1 MSLDDANYH
10 KRKTPDTAETVSS
23 TDDQNQ
29 NIARKESTDI
39 SASTMVATENSITA
53 TFIQDLGKKVA
64 ADNAITTAD
73 TASTMEDE
81 DLVKILQDLFR
92 SDTAKVNVKGLDEAF
107 MKDKKNRAKFVA
119 AGGCRVLVQ
128 LVKDCLKKAK
138 EEIPACYQV
147 TNLCPIPELKSLY
160 KTLSVITKLTFHYD
174 ESTTFGFTF
183 YGGVEALIKVMKT
196 FSKCQKLQDRAAGA
210 LVNLVSCSN
219 VTGIAIAIKSGGI
232 QVLLAAINNHLSS
245 AIICEY
251 ACVGLLNIVVGSK
264 ENTGRLTTL
273 GGEAAVLKVRTKWP
287 DSNDVQA
294 QVYKL
299 SCIFEAGWKDR
310 RSQEEKRRK

>member
-1 MSLDDANYH
+1 MSLDDANR
-10 KRKTPDTAETVSS
+10 KRKEPGIAQTVSS
-23 TDDQNQ
+23 TDDQNP
-29 NIARKESTDI
+29 NMARKVSTEG
-39 SASTMVATENSITA
+39 SASTPALLQMDMLVVAMVAAKNT
-53 TFIQDLGKKVA
+53 
-64 ADNAITTAD
+64 ITTAE
-73 TASTMEDE
+73 TASTMEYE
-81 DLVKILQDLFR
+81 GLEKILQDLFR
-92 SDTAKVNVKGLDEAF
+92 SDTAKVNVKGLDKDF
-107 MKDKKNRAKFVA
+107 MKDKKNRANFVA

-128 LVKDCLKKAK
+128 LVKECLKKAK

-147 TNLCPIPELKSLY
+147 TDLCSIPALKSLY

-219 VTGIAIAIKSGGI
+219 VTGIAKAIKSGGI

-273 GGEAAVLKVRTKWP
+273 GGEAAVDKVRTKWV
-287 DSNDVQA
+287 DHNAVQT
-294 QVYKL
+294 QVRKL
-299 SCIFEAGWKDR
+299 ASLFGAEWNARAD
-310 RSQEEKRRK
+310 EE